1 MNSRIDISDRCILM
15 LRNAWFIGSNDVR
28 LFDGKH
34 SWLVRM
40 PNGDIM
46 ASKPGIAR
54 SRIENVFRLV
64 VAVENGTAEFNV
76 IEARQWNVET

>member
-1 MNSRIDISDRCILM
+1 MMYDYSTGNI
-15 LRNAWFIGSNDVR
+15 AGWFV
-28 LFDGKH
+28 
-34 SWLVRM
+34 

-64 VAVENGTAEFNV
+64 AAENGTAEFNV